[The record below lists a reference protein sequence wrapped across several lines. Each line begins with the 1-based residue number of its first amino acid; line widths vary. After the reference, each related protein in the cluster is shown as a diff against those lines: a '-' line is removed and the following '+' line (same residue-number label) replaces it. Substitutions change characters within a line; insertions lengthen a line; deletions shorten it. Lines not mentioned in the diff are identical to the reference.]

1 MIKAV
6 IFDYAGVVRPPLKGW
21 LNDIA
26 NAYGLPV
33 EKIKEATKPLLELFG
48 GGMITENQFWK
59 QLSSVLNK
67 PIPKN
72 KKELLRKSYKEAFH
86 LYAEIIILV
95 KEIKKKGLKTAILSN
110 TIKPHVE
117 IAKSKK
123 GYEDFD
129 VVVLSCEVKLRKPE
143 PEIYLIA
150 VKKLKVKPTE
160 CIFIDNEEENL
171 VPAKK
176 LGMTVIL
183 AKNPKQVTK
192 AVSKIIKEN

>member
-6 IFDYAGVVRPPLKGW
+6 IFDYGGVVRPPLKGW

>member
-6 IFDYAGVVRPPLKGW
+6 IFDYGGVVRPPLKGW

-33 EKIKEATKPLLELFG
+33 KKIKEATKPLLELFG

-143 PEIYLIA
+143 PAIYLIV
-150 VKKLKVKPTE
+150 VKKLGVKPTE
-160 CIFIDNEEENL
+160 CIFIDDKEENL

-176 LGMTVIL
+176 LGMTVIS